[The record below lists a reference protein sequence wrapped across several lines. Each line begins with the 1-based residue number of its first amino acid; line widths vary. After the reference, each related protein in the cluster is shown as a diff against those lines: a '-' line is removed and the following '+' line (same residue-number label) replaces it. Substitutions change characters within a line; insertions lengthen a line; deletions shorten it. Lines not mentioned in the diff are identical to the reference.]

1 MGIGGKLMKYPI
13 VLIFLLLL
21 ATPLLSH
28 AEDKPLCE
36 QYTCVAQ
43 FNWGYQFGGG
53 SSGPSV
59 EWVSFL
65 QLPGTTDKLLIPGT
79 SDAILIP

>member
-1 MGIGGKLMKYPI
+1 MKYLI

-28 AEDKPLCE
+28 AQDKPLCE
-36 QYTCVAQ
+36 QYVCVAQ

-53 SSGPSV
+53 GGSVPSV
-59 EWVSFL
+59 
-65 QLPGTTDKLLIPGT
+65 PDGDIMAY
-79 SDAILIP
+79 SDADVMVYSDGDKMAY